1 MLLQD
6 CWGEFLRMEQL
17 FAQDR
22 YLQRQ
27 APVLSHPC
35 VCRHEYEGYT
45 RAHTHTHT
53 MEYYYL
59 AIRKNEV
66 LPFAIIWMDLEAI
79 MLSEVS
85 QTKINAI

>member
-45 RAHTHTHT
+45 RAHTRTHT
-53 MEYYYL
+53 QW
-59 AIRKNEV
+59 N
-66 LPFAIIWMDLEAI
+66 IITWPLER
-79 MLSEVS
+79 MKSCHL
-85 QTKINAI
+85 Q